1 MFFHHLANLPEDS
14 LAGEFF
20 QLQVE
25 RNISGLVT
33 EMNEHIQILGNPNP
47 KNVLKGIWKRK
58 IDSYITEKN
67 KNDVLNDIRKYKKL
81 DFEELSK
88 EKFERKSYLYEL
100 NLENAR
106 MMFKIKSKVVPTIR
120 KNFSQKCEKKSLS
133 CQSCKNMNNKESSP
147 PEDTQNHVVSDCP
160 AFEHVRVNRDM
171 SNDADL
177 AKFFKEVI
185 KQRLEEN
192 ED

>member
-1 MFFHHLANLPEDS
+1 M
-14 LAGEFF
+14 
-20 QLQVE
+20 
-25 RNISGLVT
+25 
-33 EMNEHIQILGNPNP
+33 
-47 KNVLKGIWKRK
+47 
-58 IDSYITEKN
+58 
-67 KNDVLNDIRKYKKL
+67 NDIRKYKKL

-120 KNFSQKCEKKSLS
+120 KNFSQKYEKKSLS
-133 CQSCKNMNNKESSP
+133 CQSCKNMSNKESPP

-160 AFEHVRVNRDM
+160 AFEHLRVNRDM

-177 AKFFKEVI
+177 AEFFKEVI
-185 KQRLEEN
+185 KHRLEEN